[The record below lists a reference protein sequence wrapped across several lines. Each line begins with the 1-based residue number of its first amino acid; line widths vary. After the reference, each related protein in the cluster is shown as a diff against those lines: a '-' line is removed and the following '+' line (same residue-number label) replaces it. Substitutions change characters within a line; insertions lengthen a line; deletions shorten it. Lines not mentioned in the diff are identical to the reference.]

1 MKSVIS
7 LVDSLVRSA
16 QDRRSRIRNTSPTD
30 FSVCS
35 ILGLESV
42 VTKSSSSSGKV
53 KVTLTLFVYAVI
65 ASGFFHRQLN
75 INFTLLI
82 ESPFSVVL
90 VMLVVSVYLHVLT
103 LN

>member
-65 ASGFFHRQLN
+65 ASGFFHWQLN